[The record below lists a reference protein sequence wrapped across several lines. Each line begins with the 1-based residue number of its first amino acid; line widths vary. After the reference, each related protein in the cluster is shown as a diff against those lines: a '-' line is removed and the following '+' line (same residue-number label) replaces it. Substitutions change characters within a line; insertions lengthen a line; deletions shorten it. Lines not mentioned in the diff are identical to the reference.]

1 MWPYTNDEA
10 GWLTPPERPQRTK
23 PGSAN
28 DNDPARHVPPR
39 PDSDLDPATARKPN
53 FET

>member
-10 GWLTPPERPQRTK
+10 GWLSPPDETERKSR
-23 PGSAN
+23 GSAN

-39 PDSDLDPATARKPN
+39 LAPAQPPHDRKSLD
-53 FET
+53 ET